1 MLQFVI
7 ILKAL
12 NEVALMALLGQA
24 ALYVLAG
31 SRRDSNPIY
40 ALLKA
45 VTSPVMKLA
54 RLRWNEK
61 SKARLVFHGPFAEPV
76 GAACEPDVKG
86 RKQENADEENT
97 DESADDHDRE
107 GPLRIRTDVV
117 RERGGQ

>member
-31 SRRDSNPIY
+31 SQRDSNPIY

-54 RLRWNEK
+54 RLVTPRIVLDRHVGFV
-61 SKARLVFHGPFAEPV
+61 ALFLLLVAEV
-76 GAACEPDVKG
+76 ALIAAKVYLVL
-86 RKQENADEENT
+86 
-97 DESADDHDRE
+97 SATR
-107 GPLRIRTDVV
+107 
-117 RERGGQ
+117 

>member
-31 SRRDSNPIY
+31 SRRDGNPIY

-54 RLRWNEK
+54 RLVTPRIVLDRHIGFV
-61 SKARLVFHGPFAEPV
+61 ALFLLLFAEV
-76 GAACEPDVKG
+76 ALIAAKVYLVL
-86 RKQENADEENT
+86 
-97 DESADDHDRE
+97 SATR
-107 GPLRIRTDVV
+107 
-117 RERGGQ
+117 